1 MATRRHVDSILQ
13 PASGWVDGEAEIY
26 DRHPSILQDERM
38 TRWDASTTFPRQVRF
53 ITCAVLFAIGTAS
66 FMYRNMFLHET
77 REHTILTQI
86 RRSIVE
92 MDAIAATATAME
104 RHVQRLAS
112 LTQTHLDQ
120 ATKVADT
127 SLNDGNAVRPDVL
140 WSEVDAIHADTMKH
154 MESMLHEVVQT
165 TLQDVLDLSAA
176 WTANHPPTPPP
187 SSSDVVVVE
196 PVAIVDTPDPNNPI
210 TAAPPQTENNVT
222 TTTNIDVAKKPTSPP
237 IVVDHSP
244 ATSQP
249 NTSPTRRPAG
259 NPTHFVAFT
268 MVGTVAIAGV
278 FVYWMQTRGS
288 FLQNRLAFQQG
299 TRRLQSLVTS
309 AHQWGLGVLGRCR
322 ASSASTWRGM
332 LDSFMNLRDWWRRG
346 RREVEV
352 EDVSDDD
359 DDISFYPQ
367 TPIPSN
373 NPYANKPLYEDN
385 GLPRKHISFADVESD
400 DEEYEDDEADAPPPT
415 RRPSHLVRTNLYEN
429 LLTPE
434 PATARVYHVRLN
446 EMTSDCNKAQ
456 LDQS

>member
-1 MATRRHVDSILQ
+1 MAPRRHVDSILQ

-26 DRHPSILQDERM
+26 DRHTSILQDECM

-77 REHTILTQI
+77 HEHTILTQI

-112 LTQTHLDQ
+112 LTQAHLDQ

-140 WSEVDAIHADTMKH
+140 WAEVDAIHADTMKH

-176 WTANHPPTPPP
+176 WTANPPPTPPP
-187 SSSDVVVVE
+187 SSSDVVVAE
-196 PVAIVDTPDPNNPI
+196 PVAIVDTPDPNNPV
-210 TAAPPQTENNVT
+210 TAAPPQT
-222 TTTNIDVAKKPTSPP
+222 
-237 IVVDHSP
+237 
-244 ATSQP
+244 
-249 NTSPTRRPAG
+249 
-259 NPTHFVAFT
+259 
-268 MVGTVAIAGV
+268 
-278 FVYWMQTRGS
+278 
-288 FLQNRLAFQQG
+288 NRLAFQQG

-332 LDSFMNLRDWWRRG
+332 LDSFVNLRDWWRRG

-352 EDVSDDD
+352 EDVSDD

-400 DEEYEDDEADAPPPT
+400 DEEYEDDEGDAPPPT

-434 PATARVYHVRLN
+434 PPTARVYHVRLN
-446 EMTSDCNKAQ
+446 KMTSDCNKAQ